1 MSNDANARGAGS
13 KPGSKAKWAALAL
26 ALVVAGGGLAYMKVR
41 GPSGATAALGGSI
54 PAKPAPEL
62 PSEAGRWLNGEPVSL
77 AAVRG
82 QVLFVEGWHPA

>member
-1 MSNDANARGAGS
+1 MSNDTKARGAGS
-13 KPGSKAKWAALAL
+13 RGKWV
-26 ALVVAGGGLAYMKVR
+26 ALVVAALLVGGGVYYVQRR

-62 PSEAGRWLNGEPVSL
+62 PADAPRWVNGEPVTL
-77 AAVRG
+77 AAARG